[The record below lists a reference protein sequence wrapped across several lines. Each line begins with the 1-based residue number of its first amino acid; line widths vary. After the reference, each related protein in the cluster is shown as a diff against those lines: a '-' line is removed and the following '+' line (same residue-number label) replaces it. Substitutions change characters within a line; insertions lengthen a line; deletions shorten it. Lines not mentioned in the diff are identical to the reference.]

1 MTYQTR
7 FERLE
12 LKYFVTEPMAR
23 AIVGAISPYCLAD
36 EHNQQT
42 GGGYSIRSLYLD
54 SPSLACFRAK
64 ERSDPDRVKLR
75 ARVYDAAGPVSLEI
89 KRKRGDVVWKERAS
103 VPRKDWAEY
112 AQGFG
117 PELKRGA
124 QALERFTRLA
134 AELAAEPKV
143 LIDYERE
150 AYASSYDGYARVTFD
165 RKIRSRPCES
175 WSVDD
180 TGERAT
186 PLVVFDEDMPDAQ
199 VVLELKCEQLM
210 PRWMADVIH
219 DFDLRRV
226 GFSKYNTAMS
236 VLLDPRLAAEAL
248 FWEVANA

>member
-1 MTYQTR
+1 MAYQTL

-12 LKYFVTEPMAR
+12 LKYFVTEATAQ
-23 AIVGAISPYCLAD
+23 AIVQAIKPYCVSD
-36 EHNQQT
+36 EHN
-42 GGGYSIRSLYLD
+42 GEAGAGYSIRSLYLD

-103 VPRKDWAEY
+103 VPRKDWSEY

-124 QALERFTRLA
+124 RALERFTRLA

-150 AYASSYDGYARVTFD
+150 AYASTFDGYARVTFD
-165 RKIRSRPCES
+165 RKVRALACES
-175 WSVDD
+175 WNVDD
-180 TGERAT
+180 TGERST
-186 PLVVFDEDMPDAQ
+186 PVVVFDEEQPEAR
-199 VVLELKCEQLM
+199 VVLELKCEQFM
-210 PRWMADVIH
+210 PRWMADLIH

-236 VLLDPRLAAEAL
+236 MLLDPRLAAEAL
-248 FWEVANA
+248 FWEVAHA